1 MGPGSGVEFLKN
13 EPYVNG
19 PKGSSGQYTYKIYHV
34 EKHIPGDIS
43 VLFWHK
49 YLLTIN

>member
-43 VLFWHK
+43 VLF
-49 YLLTIN
+49 